1 MKIAIVIDD
10 LGMGGAQRVVYEL
23 IKHFDSS
30 KYNATIICTEDRR
43 YSLLEKEVIREGY
56 TVVFLKKHHWEKYFK
71 YIKIF
76 ELYQILQKLKPNI
89 IHTHQRG
96 ILAAFWAL
104 LNRVFIIATVH
115 TNPAYT
121 FLWWFER
128 LFFKLSLFFRRV
140 VVVAISEYNLNL
152 IKSYWYLDDRYTRFV
167 NDGIDISQYYSKL
180 HKIFTFINVSRQDV
194 NKNQSLILRA
204 FARLYNENKQISMKV
219 YLVGGG
225 KMHEMLKQQAEIL
238 SVQNLVEF
246 TGYIQNIKDYLA
258 ISDVYISASHREG
271 LSLSVL
277 EAMASHLPIIA
288 TDAGGVRDL
297 AQKNGILIADNDEY
311 ALYSAMKKLRDN
323 GDLRIAKGKE
333 SYEMVQSYSAKI
345 MAKEYCSIYEE
356 FVS

>member
-43 YSLLEKEVIREGY
+43 YSLLEQQVIQEGY
-56 TVVFLKKHHWEKYFK
+56 AVVFLKRHRWEKYFK

-76 ELYQILQKLKPNI
+76 ELYQILHKLKPNI
-89 IHTHQRG
+89 IHAHQRG

-104 LNRVFIIATVH
+104 FNRVFIIVTVH

-121 FLWWFER
+121 FLWWFEH

-140 VVVAISEYNLNL
+140 IVVAISKYNLNL
-152 IKSYWYLDDRYTRFV
+152 IKPYWHLDDRYARFV
-167 NDGIDISQYYSKL
+167 NNGIDISQYYSKP
-180 HKIFTFINVSRQDV
+180 HKTFAFINVSRQDV

-204 FARLYNENKQISMKV
+204 FAHLYNENKQIPMKV
-219 YLVGGG
+219 YLVGSG
-225 KMHEMLKQQAEIL
+225 KTHEILKQQAKVL
-238 SVQNLVEF
+238 DVQKIVEF
-246 TGYIQNIKDYLA
+246 TGYIPNIKDYLA

-271 LSLSVL
+271 LPLSVL

-297 AQKNGILIADNDEY
+297 AQENGILIADNDEY
-311 ALYSAMKKLRDN
+311 ALYSAMKELRDN
-323 GDLRIAKGKE
+323 GDLRVAKKE
-333 SYEMVQSYSAKI
+333 KSYEMVQAYSAKI
-345 MAKEYCSIYEE
+345 MAEAYCSIYEE